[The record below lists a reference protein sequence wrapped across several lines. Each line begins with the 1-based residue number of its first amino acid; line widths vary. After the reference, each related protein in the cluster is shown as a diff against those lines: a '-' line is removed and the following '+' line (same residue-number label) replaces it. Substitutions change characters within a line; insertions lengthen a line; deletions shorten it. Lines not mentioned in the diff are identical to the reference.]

1 MIYVISNIFF
11 FRYRVFSSII
21 ARLLVVFESK
31 SVSKNANT
39 SLELHWNSP
48 YSLEANKI
56 KTKLLDKGTKSNS
69 KYATSVMGM
78 FCPVL
83 LLIFLIQSQIVV

>member
-1 MIYVISNIFF
+1 MFF
-11 FRYRVFSSII
+11 TDTGSLVPGII

-48 YSLEANKI
+48 YSLEANK
-56 KTKLLDKGTKSNS
+56 KSN
-69 KYATSVMGM
+69 
-78 FCPVL
+78 
-83 LLIFLIQSQIVV
+83 